1 MNKTEYVDAVAKA
14 AGVSKAEASK
24 VLAAE
29 IATITKALKKG
40 ETVQITGFGSYSV
53 AKRAARN
60 GRNPAT
66 GKTIKIAACKAP
78 KFRAGALL
86 KKAVK

>member
-1 MNKTEYVDAVAKA
+1 MNKTEYVEAVAKV
-14 AGVSKAEASK
+14 AGVSKAEVAK
-24 VLAAE
+24 VLTAE

-53 AKRAARN
+53 AKRADSN

-78 KFRAGALL
+78 KFKAGALL

>member
-1 MNKTEYVDAVAKA
+1 MNKTEYVEAVAKA
-14 AGVSKAEASK
+14 AGVSKAEAAK

-29 IATITKALKKG
+29 SATITKKIKKG

-78 KFRAGALL
+78 KFKAGALL

>member
-14 AGVSKAEASK
+14 AGVSKAEVAK
-24 VLAAE
+24 VLTAE

-40 ETVQITGFGSYSV
+40 ETVQITGFGSYTV
-53 AKRAARN
+53 AKRAART

-66 GKTIKIAACKAP
+66 GKTIKIAASKAP
-78 KFRAGALL
+78 KFKAGALL